1 MAWDAEVAVVGAGAA
16 GLTLAH
22 RLATLPSP
30 PRVLLV
36 EAPEGRLRPPER
48 TWCWWEE
55 PGGEFDGALAARWSR
70 VGMHGADG
78 RPLRREIAPFVYKML
93 RSRDFERR
101 VAARLDAAPSVRR
114 MEAVVDEVCDDADGA
129 LVRGV
134 RADGRPVA
142 WRTRWAF
149 DSRPAAAL
157 PPARTTLLQHFRGW
171 FLRCDAPA
179 LDPAVAELMDFR
191 TPQPERGLSF
201 GYVLPLSDREALVEY
216 TEFSPAVL
224 DDTAYDAALRHYTG
238 TVLRLPPF
246 RVLSAEQGVIPMTD
260 GRFPRH
266 AGAHVFRIGT
276 AGGATR
282 PATGY
287 TFAAVQRQSRAVAA
301 AFAAGRRPVP
311 PAPYPA
317 RALAMDAAML
327 RALATG
333 RVTGADVFTTLFRRV
348 PAERLLRFLDGR
360 TGWAEDVMVGLRTPV
375 APMLRTVAELPWLRK
390 AAGAAVADRPRA
402 HPHRPGATEAGR

>member
-30 PRVLLV
+30 LRVLLV
-36 EAPEGRLRPPER
+36 GAPDGPLRAPER

-55 PGGEFDGALAARWSR
+55 PGGELDGALAARWSR
-70 VGMHGADG
+70 VRVHGTDG
-78 RPLRREIAPFVYKML
+78 RPLDRELAPFVYKML
-93 RSRDFERR
+93 RSRDFERW

-114 MEAVVDEVCDDADGA
+114 VEAVVDEVRDDAGGA
-129 LVRGV
+129 VVRGV
-134 RADGRPVA
+134 CAKGRPVV
-142 WRTRWAF
+142 WRARWAF

-171 FLRCDAPA
+171 FVRCDAPA
-179 LDPAVAELMDFR
+179 LNPAVAELMDFR
-191 TPQPERGLSF
+191 TPQPDRGLSF

-224 DDTAYDAALRHYTG
+224 DDAAYDAALRHYTG
-238 TVLRLPPF
+238 AVLRLPRF
-246 RVLSAEQGVIPMTD
+246 RVLSTEQGVIPMTD
-260 GRFPRH
+260 GRFPRR
-266 AGAHVFRIGT
+266 AGAAVFRIGT

-287 TFAAVQRQSRAVAA
+287 TFAAVRRQSRAVAA

-333 RVTGADVFTTLFRRV
+333 RVAGADVFTGLFRHV

-360 TGWAEDVMVGLRTPV
+360 TGPAEDVMVGVRTPV
-375 APMLRTVAELPWLRK
+375 APMLRTVAELPWLRWRT
-390 AAGAAVADRPRA
+390 DRSRQPA
-402 HPHRPGATEAGR
+402 PLGRER

>member
-1 MAWDAEVAVVGAGAA
+1 MAWDADVAVVGAGAA
-16 GLTLAH
+16 GLTLAY
-22 RLATLPSP
+22 RLAALPAP

-36 EAPEGRLRPPER
+36 EAPDGPLRPPER

-70 VGMHGADG
+70 VRVRGADG
-78 RPLRREIAPFVYKML
+78 HPVDREIAPFVYKML
-93 RSRDFERR
+93 RSRDFERW
-101 VAARLDAAPSVRR
+101 VAARLAAAPSVRR
-114 MEAVVDEVCDDADGA
+114 VEAVVDEVRDDAGGA
-129 LVRGV
+129 VVRGA
-134 RADGRPVA
+134 RAGRRPVE

-171 FLRCDAPA
+171 FIRCAAPA
-179 LDPAVAELMDFR
+179 LDPSVAELMDFR
-191 TPQPERGLSF
+191 TPRPDRGLSF

-216 TEFSPAVL
+216 TEFSPGVL
-224 DDTAYDAALRHYTG
+224 DDAAYDAALRHYTG

-246 RVLSAEQGVIPMTD
+246 RVLSTEQGVIPMTD
-260 GRFPRH
+260 ARFPRR
-266 AGAHVFRIGT
+266 AGAAVFRIGA

-301 AFAAGRRPVP
+301 AFATGRHPAP
-311 PAPYPA
+311 PAPYPS

-333 RVTGADVFTTLFRRV
+333 RVAGAEVFTGLFRHV
-348 PAERLLRFLDGR
+348 PAARLLRFLDGR
-360 TGWAEDVMVGLRTPV
+360 TGVAEDVMVGVRTPV
-375 APMLRTVAELPWLRK
+375 VPMLRTVAELPWLRRRP
-390 AAGAAVADRPRA
+390 DRSRPPAPRPTA
-402 HPHRPGATEAGR
+402 R

>member
-16 GLTLAH
+16 GLTLAY

-55 PGGEFDGALAARWSR
+55 PGGEFDAALAARWSR
-70 VGMHGADG
+70 VRVHGADG
-78 RPLRREIAPFVYKML
+78 RPLDREIAPFVYKML
-93 RSRDFERR
+93 RSRDFERW

-114 MEAVVDEVCDDADGA
+114 VEAVVDEVCDDAGGA
-129 LVRGV
+129 LVRG
-134 RADGRPVA
+134 ACGAGHPVA

-149 DSRPAAAL
+149 DSRPAAL

-171 FLRCDAPA
+171 FVRCDVPA

-216 TEFSPAVL
+216 TEFSSAVPA
-224 DDTAYDAALRHYTG
+224 DATYDAALRHYTG
-238 TVLRLPPF
+238 AVLRLPPF
-246 RVLSAEQGVIPMTD
+246 RVLSTEQGVIPMTD

-266 AGAHVFRIGT
+266 AGAAVFRIGT

-311 PAPYPA
+311 PAPYTG

-333 RVTGADVFTTLFRRV
+333 RVAGADVFTGLFRHV
-348 PAERLLRFLDGR
+348 PADRLLRFLDGR
-360 TGWAEDVMVGLRTPV
+360 TGLAEDVMVGLRTPV
-375 APMLRTVAELPWLRK
+375 APMLRTVAELPWLRW
-390 AAGAAVADRPRA
+390 RA
-402 HPHRPGATEAGR
+402 HRSRQPSQRTPAPEGRR

>member
-1 MAWDAEVAVVGAGAA
+1 VAWDADVAVIGAGAA
-16 GLTLAH
+16 GLTLAY

-36 EAPEGRLRPPER
+36 GAPQGPLRPPER

-55 PGGEFDGALAARWSR
+55 AGGEFDAALAARWSR
-70 VGMHGADG
+70 VRVRGADG
-78 RPLRREIAPFVYKML
+78 RPVDREVAPFVYKML
-93 RSRDFERR
+93 RSRDFERF

-114 MEAVVDEVCDDADGA
+114 VEAVVSEVCDDAGGA
-129 LVRGV
+129 VVRGTC
-134 RADGRPVA
+134 AGGRPVA
-142 WRTRWAF
+142 RRTRWAF
-149 DSRPAAAL
+149 DSRPAATL

-171 FLRCDAPA
+171 FIRCEAPA

-191 TPQPERGLSF
+191 TPQPDRGLSF

-224 DDTAYDAALRHYTG
+224 DDGAYDAALRHYTG
-238 TVLRLPPF
+238 AVLRLPPF

-260 GRFPRH
+260 ARFPRR
-266 AGAHVFRIGT
+266 AGAAVFRIGT

-287 TFAAVQRQSRAVAA
+287 TFAAVQRQSRAIAA
-301 AFAAGRRPVP
+301 AFAAGRHPVP

-333 RVTGADVFTTLFRRV
+333 RVAGADVLTGLFRHV
-348 PAERLLRFLDGR
+348 PAGRLLRFLDGR
-360 TGWAEDVMVGLRTPV
+360 TGLAEDVMVGLRTPV
-375 APMLRTVAELPWLRK
+375 GPMLRTVAELPWLRWRT
-390 AAGAAVADRPRA
+390 DRRHQPSPR
-402 HPHRPGATEAGR
+402 PTEPARKPT

>member
-16 GLTLAH
+16 GLTLAY
-22 RLATLPSP
+22 RLATLLSP

-36 EAPEGRLRPPER
+36 EAPDGPLRPPER

-55 PGGEFDGALAARWSR
+55 PGGEFDVALAARWSR
-70 VGMHGADG
+70 VRVHGADG
-78 RPLRREIAPFVYKML
+78 RPLDRAIAPFVYKML
-93 RSRDFERR
+93 RSRDFERW
-101 VAARLDAAPSVRR
+101 VTARLDAAPSVRR
-114 MEAVVDEVCDDADGA
+114 VEAVVDEVSDDAGGA
-129 LVRGV
+129 VVRGV

-171 FLRCDAPA
+171 FIRCDAPV

-191 TPQPERGLSF
+191 TPQPDRGLSF
-201 GYVLPLSDREALVEY
+201 GYMLPLSDREALVEY

-224 DDTAYDAALRHYTG
+224 DDAAYEAALHHYTG
-238 TVLRLPPF
+238 AVLRLPPF

-266 AGAHVFRIGT
+266 AGAAVFRIGT

-287 TFAAVQRQSRAVAA
+287 TFAAVRRQSRAVAA
-301 AFAAGRRPVP
+301 AFATGRRPVP

-333 RVTGADVFTTLFRRV
+333 RVAGADVFTGLFRRV
-348 PAERLLRFLDGR
+348 PTDRLLRFLDGR
-360 TGWAEDVMVGLRTPV
+360 TGLAEDVMVGARTPV
-375 APMLRTVAELPWLRK
+375 APMLRTVAELPWLRRR
-390 AAGAAVADRPRA
+390 ADRPLE
-402 HPHRPGATEAGR
+402 PGP